1 MYRCYLIRN
10 GRIVRGDY
18 LDVATLEKAVAEA
31 RRLMAMQS
39 RCGPFSGIEIWSG
52 ASLVYSDTPY
62 ANGMN
67 VPMPIDSPFATPDST
82 ILPTWRPT
90 LGRLTT
96 AAAAEAAKASTE
108 AETVEQAVP
117 RKPIRRRTARGLI
130 AA

>member
-10 GRIVRGDY
+10 GRIARGDY
-18 LDVATLEKAVAEA
+18 LDAATLEQAVAEG
-31 RRLMAMQS
+31 RLLMAMQS
-39 RCGPFSGIEIWSG
+39 RCGPFSGMEIWCG

-62 ANGMN
+62 AGAAG
-67 VPMPIDSPFATPDST
+67 VPAPIDSPFDTPDTT

-96 AAAAEAAKASTE
+96 AAPAGAPDSIEAEAARLA
-108 AETVEQAVP
+108 AP
-117 RKPIRRRTARGLI
+117 RKPIRRKARRGLI